1 MPDPTSGPPAGHSA
15 APPAGPGVAT
25 GRSWRAPAP
34 HTLLGYAVLIGTVAA
49 YAGFYRHRLAH
60 FPTPYDYTSVI
71 DAALPLVFA
80 AIGQSLVVLTGGI
93 DLSVGGIMGLCVGL
107 AALHL
112 HGGPAGVAV
121 WLVAVPLV
129 GAAAGAVNGVLVAR
143 GRIAPILVTLATLS
157 IYDGLALKVLPEP
170 GGSVPAGVTAALANP
185 NVPVGLVYV
194 ALAAGAWWVLR
205 RTRFGMNVYA
215 VGNDE
220 PAARA
225 VGVPVNPVKICA
237 YAGAGLCYGLAA
249 LFYVATTT
257 SGDPNAGTSY
267 ILTSIAAVVIGG
279 IALAG
284 GRGSAMGAVAGAFA
298 LTLVVDVLFFAGID
312 QQYESFF
319 QGLFLIVAVLL
330 GGVVTMATR
339 LRKGAR

>member
-1 MPDPTSGPPAGHSA
+1 MADPMADQTVDQAVDPTAHRGAR
-15 APPAGPGVAT
+15 T
-25 GRSWRAPAP
+25 GRRRQLPAP
-34 HTLLGYAVLIGTVAA
+34 HTLLGYAVLAGTVAA
-49 YAGFYRHRLAH
+49 YAGFYRHQLQH

-93 DLSVGGIMGLCVGL
+93 DLSVGGIMSLCVGL

-112 HGGPAGVAV
+112 DGGPGGVAG
-121 WLVAVPLV
+121 WLVVVPLV
-129 GAAAGAVNGVLVAR
+129 GAVAGAVNGVLVAR
-143 GRIAPILVTLATLS
+143 GRLAPILVTLATLS
-157 IYDGLALKVLPEP
+157 VYDGLALKVLPEP
-170 GGSVPAGVTAALANP
+170 GGSVSARVTEVLANP
-185 NVPVGLVYV
+185 NAPVGLAYV
-194 ALAAGAWWVLR
+194 ALAVAAWWVLR

-215 VGNDE
+215 LGSDE
-220 PAARA
+220 AAARA
-225 VGVPVNPVKICA
+225 VGVPVDRVKVCV
-237 YAGAGLCYGLAA
+237 YAAAGLCYGLAA
-249 LFYVATTT
+249 LFYTATTT
-257 SGDPNAGTSY
+257 SGDPNAGNSY

-312 QQYESFF
+312 QQYEAFF

-330 GGVVTMATR
+330 GSAVTVLAR
-339 LRKGAR
+339 RRKGTS